1 MIVSLKCAFPSASF
15 PRLRP
20 RISLL
25 ASSLL
30 SSSSWSIHKNLLF
43 KTFKKSSKKQIET
56 EWKRITDDN
65 RTQGKHLCRY
75 WIGSSWCW
83 IASFCFHGAKTSVH
97 KLRDYTPKV
106 FNKKTGALSDT
117 ILAGG
122 KASKKIVLWFRVW
135 RPTNF
140 HGFSTIF
147 MSELPSEPFVT
158 LRPHHSHFHWIPPDQ
173 SRQGT
178 QKWLITLYKKGLS
191 RF

>member
-43 KTFKKSSKKQIET
+43 KTFKKSSKKQIEN

-97 KLRDYTPKV
+97 KLRDYTPNV
-106 FNKKTGALSDT
+106 FNKKNGSL
-117 ILAGG
+117 
-122 KASKKIVLWFRVW
+122 VR
-135 RPTNF
+135 
-140 HGFSTIF
+140 
-147 MSELPSEPFVT
+147 
-158 LRPHHSHFHWIPPDQ
+158 HHSCGRQSEQENRPVVSGLKTNQFSWIFNYFHERTAKWALCHSQTSSLPLSLDSSWSKP
-173 SRQGT
+173 SRNPEVT
-178 QKWLITLYKKGLS
+178 NYS
-191 RF
+191 V